1 MTAKKYKVWL
11 VVGGVAIAAIIV
23 LGVMAVSSGMVWRE
37 YESSTTEFTSI
48 VSAGQGEMIRVSV
61 PVESS
66 MGGSSLELDR
76 IVSQVVSEWDG
87 PCVSVFPSRWELH
100 PVDRGTR
107 ECAKVARELVVPL
120 VPGSYLSN
128 AEGKKVEQAVAEAV
142 VAYADSVLDKHV
154 LFQADIEES
163 RDTIRATL
171 TLPSGQRWPGKVV
184 PIGWVMQRGRQ
195 EGLEYAILQCRL
207 ESRRTDYEPRN
218 VEEVHMSKKGL
229 IEWQDEELKRVYIIT
244 INDCP
249 IRGGWARSVSIPA
262 EVTGGVRRSP

>member
-1 MTAKKYKVWL
+1 MTTKQYTVWL
-11 VVGGVAIAAIIV
+11 VVGGVAIAGIIV
-23 LGVMAVSSGMVWRE
+23 LGGMAVVGVVGRQ

-48 VSAGQGEMIRVSV
+48 ASVGQGEMVRVSV

-76 IVSQVVSEWDG
+76 IVRHLVSDWAG
-87 PCVSVFPSRWELH
+87 PDVSVLPSRWELH
-100 PVDRGTR
+100 PVDRATR
-107 ECAKVARELVVPL
+107 EWAKVARELIVPL
-120 VPGSYLSN
+120 VPGSDLSN
-128 AEGKKVEQAVAEAV
+128 SERNKCEQAVADAV
-142 VAYADSVLDKHV
+142 VAYADSVLEKHV
-154 LFQADIEES
+154 LFQADIEDS
-163 RDTIRATL
+163 RDAIRATL

-184 PIGWVMQRGRQ
+184 PVGWVMQRGRQ

-229 IEWQDEELKRVYIIT
+229 IEWQDQELKRVYIIT
-244 INDCP
+244 INDFP

-262 EVTGGVRRSP
+262 EVTGGV